1 MRQPGDGVEDGKGF
15 QADGTANRDLEMKR
29 YRVGLDKRVRFLVRY
44 SVEREYC
51 HGIDPEK
58 QGRVKTLDGPKTQ
71 TTGWLGSA

>member
-1 MRQPGDGVEDGKGF
+1 
-15 QADGTANRDLEMKR
+15 MKR

-44 SVEREYC
+44 SLEREHC

-71 TTGWLGSA
+71 TTGWLRSA